1 MEKQKAI
8 EIPASE
14 RYDSPYSG
22 EQETSIL
29 QYAEKLKDQTAAS
42 DGDTVQVYDVD
53 GNPHKVAKS
62 ELLKKSTLALPNLSD
77 ISKFVAVNAKGDAVG
92 LMTKEQVAQVLGEL
106 MGISN
111 LRQAFNLKKLSLKK
125 GETGD
130 IGYVSGLMTIMHAW
144 SNASTNIIHVD
155 TFSHKYTNVAG
166 DEIEK
171 MPLTVSWKGT
181 GWDSI
186 MQITSNYGGTSDA
199 TEFIVAFQSIK

>member
-22 EQETSIL
+22 EQETAIL

-62 ELLKKSTLALPNLSD
+62 ELLKKSTLALPDLSD
-77 ISKFVAVNAKGDAVG
+77 ISKFVAVNAKGDAIG

-106 MGISN
+106 IGVATPSKDGLMSRDGFIKHESSSVSKDAN
-111 LRQAFNLKKLSLKK
+111 TWF
-125 GETGD
+125 T
-130 IGYVSGLMTIMHAW
+130 GYVRADGFQNIPEAYGALLSFSTGSTVLQFFWTSEKIYWRNNWDGWHAW
-144 SNASTNIIHVD
+144 KI
-155 TFSHKYTNVAG
+155 
-166 DEIEK
+166 
-171 MPLTVSWKGT
+171 L
-181 GWDSI
+181 
-186 MQITSNYGGTSDA
+186 
-199 TEFIVAFQSIK
+199 

>member
-22 EQETSIL
+22 EQETAIL
-29 QYAEKLKDQTAAS
+29 QHAEKLKDQTAAS

-106 MGISN
+106 MQTNKILPFMMQGVIKDAN
-111 LRQAFNLKKLSLKK
+111 QAEQS
-125 GETGD
+125 
-130 IGYVSGLMTIMHAW
+130 GYDGFRVCACG
-144 SNASTNIIHVD
+144 
-155 TFSHKYTNVAG
+155 
-166 DEIEK
+166 
-171 MPLTVSWKGT
+171 
-181 GWDSI
+181 
-186 MQITSNYGGTSDA
+186 
-199 TEFIVAFQSIK
+199 

>member
-22 EQETSIL
+22 EQETAIL

-62 ELLKKSTLALPNLSD
+62 ELLKKSTLALPDLSD
-77 ISKFVAVNAKGDAVG
+77 ISKFVAVNAKGDAIG

-106 MGISN
+106 MQTNKILPFMMQGVIKDAN
-111 LRQAFNLKKLSLKK
+111 QAEQS
-125 GETGD
+125 
-130 IGYVSGLMTIMHAW
+130 GY
-144 SNASTNIIHVD
+144 
-155 TFSHKYTNVAG
+155 Y
-166 DEIEK
+166 
-171 MPLTVSWKGT
+171 
-181 GWDSI
+181 
-186 MQITSNYGGTSDA
+186 QIYEPTSNFPAGIFYGVLLNFNAYGYYLQVCCGSVNNSNNTAYIRLRD
-199 TEFIVAFQSIK
+199 EKGNWRNWRQF

>member
-22 EQETSIL
+22 EQETDIL
-29 QYAEKLKDQTAAS
+29 QHAEKLKDQTAAS

-77 ISKFVAVNAKGDAVG
+77 ISKFVAVNAKGDAIG

-106 MGISN
+106 
-111 LRQAFNLKKLSLKK
+111 
-125 GETGD
+125 
-130 IGYVSGLMTIMHAW
+130 IGSVSENKDGLMPHKGFILRRSVPDLNTMDSGFARVDSDTANLPNGLAW
-144 SNASTNIIHVD
+144 KYGIAV
-155 TFSHKYTNVAG
+155 TFRTDNVAAQLFFSSESG
-166 DEIEK
+166 FFIRV
-171 MPLTVSWKGT
+171 L
-181 GWDSI
+181 WDSWLEWI
-186 MQITSNYGGTSDA
+186 RL
-199 TEFIVAFQSIK
+199 

>member
-14 RYDSPYSG
+14 RYDLPYSG
-22 EQETSIL
+22 EQETAIL
-29 QYAEKLKDQTAAS
+29 QHAEKLKDQTAAS

-106 MGISN
+106 IGIDSSWFRSKNDVSTSFDNCTESGCYVINKSTYPSATNYPPEVVYGLLLVFSSRNGWISQLAHN
-111 LRQAFNLKKLSLKK
+111 LENNAVYVRIRTESSTWRIWEKL
-125 GETGD
+125 
-130 IGYVSGLMTIMHAW
+130 
-144 SNASTNIIHVD
+144 
-155 TFSHKYTNVAG
+155 
-166 DEIEK
+166 
-171 MPLTVSWKGT
+171 
-181 GWDSI
+181 
-186 MQITSNYGGTSDA
+186 
-199 TEFIVAFQSIK
+199 